1 MNASHV
7 NAAQL
12 AALNARTV
20 TPLAP
25 ARILYRPAAGPLYR
39 WELHLP
45 SGATYPRATFAECF
59 SALAALAPGLD
70 LAMSPAA
77 TTTARAELVNAT
89 RLAHIDEE
97 PARWLV
103 STPAHADAYSLDAAQ
118 ALLHAAQRGAPV
130 TMSPDAALELWH
142 ALALSRPFTLP
153 PSSGPTP

>member
-12 AALNARTV
+12 AALSARTV

-45 SGATYPRATFAECF
+45 NGATYPRATFAECF
-59 SALAALAPGLD
+59 SAAAALDLNLD

-77 TTTARAELVNAT
+77 TTAARAELVNVT

-103 STPAHADAYSLDAAQ
+103 ATPALADAYSLDAEQ
-118 ALLHAAQRGAPV
+118 ALLHAAQRGAPI
-130 TMSPDAALELWH
+130 TMSPETALELWR
-142 ALALSRPFTLP
+142 ALALTRLP
-153 PSSGPTP
+153 SLTSSEPKP

>member
-12 AALNARTV
+12 AALSARTV

-45 SGATYPRATFAECF
+45 NGATYPRATFAECF
-59 SALAALAPGLD
+59 SAAAAIDLNLD

-77 TTTARAELVNAT
+77 TTAAGAELVNVT

-103 STPAHADAYSLDAAQ
+103 ATPALADAYSLDAEQ
-118 ALLHAAQRGAPV
+118 ALLHAAQRGAPI
-130 TMSPDAALELWH
+130 TMSPDAAFELWR
-142 ALALSRPFTLP
+142 ALTHSP
-153 PSSGPTP
+153 